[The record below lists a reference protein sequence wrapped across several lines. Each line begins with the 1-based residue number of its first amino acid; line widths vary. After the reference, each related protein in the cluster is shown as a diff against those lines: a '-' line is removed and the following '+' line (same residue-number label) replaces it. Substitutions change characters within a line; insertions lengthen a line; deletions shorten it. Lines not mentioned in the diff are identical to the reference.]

1 MKDNFKKLGFTPSL
15 LQARAEQQ
23 LRGMELQEKGR
34 EKGKKDTDSC
44 LETTSGKKV
53 LVNCRFTAI

>member
-1 MKDNFKKLGFTPSL
+1 MKDIFKKLGFTPSF

-34 EKGKKDTDSC
+34 EKGKKDT
-44 LETTSGKKV
+44 G
-53 LVNCRFTAI
+53 